1 MASSFK
7 ANDSDTARLRKFG
20 IVMAVFFGLF
30 GALFVWRGR
39 PWGEPTLYVAGAF
52 LVLGL
57 ALPRVLSPIERVW
70 MAFARVLQT
79 VMTTVILT
87 LTFFGVMTPMGLF
100 LRLIGKDLLGLE
112 GDPDIETYWVP
123 VEPDGPASRP
133 DKPY

>member
-1 MASSFK
+1 MAPTQQT
-7 ANDSDTARLRKFG
+7 DTQRLRKFG

-39 PWGEPTLYVAGAF
+39 AWGEPTLYVAGAF

-57 ALPRVLSPIERVW
+57 IAPKILRPIEKVW
-70 MAFARVLQT
+70 MAFAGVLQV

-87 LTFFGVMTPMGLF
+87 LTYFLVMTPMGLF
-100 LRLIGKDLLGLE
+100 LRLTGKDLLGLE
-112 GDPDIETYWVP
+112 GDPEIKSYWEP
-123 VEPDGPASRP
+123 VDKEAAARH